1 MRRDLIR
8 YLIVA
13 VSFLVLDS
21 IWLSLTHDVVYKQHL
36 GGLMLDMFRPVPAAL
51 FYLLYVAG
59 VVFFA
64 VAPADQTGRVSTAAA
79 RGAFFGLVAYGTY
92 DLTNA
97 ATLTDWSFFVTVV
110 DMAWGTVATAL
121 ASAIGFA
128 LTRHS
133 GARADAGLA
142 AAGRTR

>member
-1 MRRDLIR
+1 MRHYFFR
-8 YLIVA
+8 YLTIAVA
-13 VSFLVLDS
+13 FLVLDS
-21 IWLSLTHDVVYKQHL
+21 IWLSLSHDVVYKQHL
-36 GGLMLDMFRPVPAAL
+36 GASMLDMFRPVQAAL

-64 VAPADQTGRVSTAAA
+64 VTPADETGRVSTAAA

-97 ATLTDWSFFVTVV
+97 ATLTVWSDFVSVV

-128 LTRHS
+128 LTRRF
-133 GARADAGLA
+133 AAPADEGVA
-142 AAGRTR
+142 AWGKTR

>member
-1 MRRDLIR
+1 MRRYLIR
-8 YLIVA
+8 YLTVA
-13 VSFLVLDS
+13 AIFLVLDS
-21 IWLSLTHDVVYKQHL
+21 TWLGLSHDVVYKQHL
-36 GGLMLDMFRPVPAAL
+36 GGSMLDMFRPVPAAL

-64 VAPADQTGRVSTAAA
+64 VDPADRTGRVSTAAA

-97 ATLTDWSFFVTVV
+97 ATLTLWSNFVTVV
-110 DMAWGTVATAL
+110 DMVWGTVATAL
-121 ASAIGFA
+121 ASAIAYA

-133 GARADAGLA
+133 GEPVRESLA
-142 AAGRTR
+142 AMGRTR